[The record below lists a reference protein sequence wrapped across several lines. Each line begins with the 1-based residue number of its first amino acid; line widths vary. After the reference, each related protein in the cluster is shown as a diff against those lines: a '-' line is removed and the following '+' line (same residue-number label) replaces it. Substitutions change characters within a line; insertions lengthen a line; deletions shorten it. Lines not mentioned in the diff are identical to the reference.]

1 LNKTETIK
9 HEIEIP
15 LVKVLADMEKNSIR
29 RSVLEILITRIN
41 TLKTLE
47 ATIFEIAGENSI

>member
-1 LNKTETIK
+1 
-9 HEIEIP
+9 
-15 LVKVLADMEKNSIR
+15 MEKNSIR